1 VVGKLKPFGLR
12 NIVLALLDA
21 GIVKLFDTTALEA
34 HQMVVVL
41 PLIELITSCAALE
54 LAARQDARLFELHQN
69 AVNGCQSNIGAVI

>member
-21 GIVKLFDTTALEA
+21 GIVKLFDTTTIET

-41 PLIELITSCAALE
+41 PLIELINRFAALE
-54 LAARQDARLFELHQN
+54 LAA
-69 AVNGCQSNIGAVI
+69 